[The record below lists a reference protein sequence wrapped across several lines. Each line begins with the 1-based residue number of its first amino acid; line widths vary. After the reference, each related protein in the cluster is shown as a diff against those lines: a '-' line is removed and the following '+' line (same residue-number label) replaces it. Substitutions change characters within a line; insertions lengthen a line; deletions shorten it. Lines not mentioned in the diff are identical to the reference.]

1 MILASPVP
9 GIVAYSAEPM
19 WLDCLMDALGEADLA
34 DAAASPGG
42 GGEREEAA
50 GAWNSE
56 PEVRVTARELAALRT
71 DILDSGYIGADGRV
85 LLFFSDEA
93 WRVYQAVI
101 ARVPHIERSSKPKC
115 RHFGRLAAARA

>member
-42 GGEREEAA
+42 GGEQEEAA
-50 GAWNSE
+50 SAW
-56 PEVRVTARELAALRT
+56 
-71 DILDSGYIGADGRV
+71 
-85 LLFFSDEA
+85 
-93 WRVYQAVI
+93 
-101 ARVPHIERSSKPKC
+101 
-115 RHFGRLAAARA
+115 